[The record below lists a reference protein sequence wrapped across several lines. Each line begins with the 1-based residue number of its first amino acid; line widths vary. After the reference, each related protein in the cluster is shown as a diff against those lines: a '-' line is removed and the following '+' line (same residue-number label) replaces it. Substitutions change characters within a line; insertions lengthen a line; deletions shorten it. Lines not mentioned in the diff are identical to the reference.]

1 MVTGI
6 LNQHPRAAMTMLKGA
21 DQLKY
26 REFYDKMLEL
36 VE

>member
-6 LNQHPRAAMTMLKGA
+6 LNQHPRAGMAMLKSA
-21 DQLKY
+21 NRDKY